1 MRGLAVRAFALAF
14 GLGAGFGAA
23 QTDPAEPSLGVVTAS
38 TILTLDQNR
47 LFAESA
53 FGKAVNARAADAEKA
68 LAAENRRI
76 ESGLEQEERDLTER
90 RKTTTA
96 AEFAELADAFDTKVE
111 AIRTAQDAKSRE
123 ITQRRDDEQRR
134 FVQAAG
140 PVLGALMTEFGA
152 SAIIDKTVLIL
163 SLNAIDITAE
173 AIVRLDAVLGDGSAP
188 ESPPE
193 TLPETPPPPT
203 AP

>member
-1 MRGLAVRAFALAF
+1 MGAGLA
-14 GLGAGFGAA
+14 AA
-23 QTDPAEPSLGVVTAS
+23 QTDPADPSLGVVTAS
-38 TILTLDQNR
+38 AILTLDQSR

-53 FGKAVNARAADAEKA
+53 YGKAVTARAADAESA

-76 ESGLEQEERDLTER
+76 ETGLEQEERDLTER

-96 AEFAELADAFDTKVE
+96 AEFALLADAFDTKVE
-111 AIRTAQDAKSRE
+111 AIRTAQDAKSRD
-123 ITQRRDDEQRR
+123 IAQRRDEEQRR
-134 FVQAAG
+134 FVQVAG

-152 SAIIDKTVLIL
+152 SVIIDKTVLIL

-173 AIVRLDAVLGDGSAP
+173 AIVRLDAVLGDGSTAP
-188 ESPPE
+188 APQTPQQPAPDAPAPPV
-193 TLPETPPPPT
+193 TPPT